1 MAYAT
6 TYSALGGPDVL
17 TLTEIADPTAG
28 EGQVVIRVEA
38 AGVNPIDGKLRSGL
52 RPGAAIDAPRRVGA
66 DGAGIVIAVGAGVD
80 GFRPGDA
87 VVFFGASGAYA
98 TEVAVGA
105 HLVTPRPPSVSAAE
119 GAGIGIP
126 FGTAYQA
133 LRSLGVGA
141 GDTLLVHGGS
151 GSVGQA
157 AVQFAALWGARVIAT
172 TSEARAD
179 SVRAL
184 GATPVAYGDGLAA
197 RVRTLAPG
205 GVSVILDAAGTDDAI
220 DASLELLDDRDRIA
234 TIVRGGDADG
244 WGIRAFSGGSPAP
257 LTAQQNAWRAEAVP
271 MSVALLAAGALTV
284 EIGASFALAEAAAAH
299 EALESGT
306 RGKIVIVP

>member
-17 TLTEIADPTAG
+17 TVTEIPTPVADA
-28 EGQVVIRVEA
+28 GQVVIRVEA
-38 AGVNPIDGKLRSGL
+38 AGVNPIDGKLRSGI
-52 RPGAAIDAPRRVGA
+52 RPSAAIDAPRRVGA
-66 DGAGIVIAVGAGVD
+66 DGAGIITAVGAGVD
-80 GFRPGDA
+80 GLRPGDA

-98 TEVAVGA
+98 TEIALTA
-105 HLVTPRPPSVSAAE
+105 DLVTPRPPSVSAAE

-157 AVQFAALWGARVIAT
+157 AVQFAVLWGASVIAT
-172 TSEARAD
+172 TSEGRAD
-179 SVRAL
+179 AVRAL
-184 GATPVAYGDGLAA
+184 GATPIAYGDGLAA

-220 DASLELLDDRDRIA
+220 EASLELLDDRDRIA
-234 TIVRGGDADG
+234 TIVRGADAEG
-244 WGIRAFSGGSPAP
+244 WGIRAFSGGSPNP
-257 LTAQQNAWRAEAVP
+257 LTAQQSAWRAEAVP

-299 EALESGT
+299 ESLEAGA